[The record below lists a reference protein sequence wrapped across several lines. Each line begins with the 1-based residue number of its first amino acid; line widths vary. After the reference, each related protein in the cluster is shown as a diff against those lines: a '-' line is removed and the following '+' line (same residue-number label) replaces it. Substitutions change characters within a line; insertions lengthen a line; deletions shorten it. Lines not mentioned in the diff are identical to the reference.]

1 MLRAGLRCDA
11 VILATASWIDV
22 AYHLG
27 ANLAETVI
35 RAGQVVAGG
44 EPPIILSE

>member
-11 VILATASWIDV
+11 VILRTNQWIDV

-27 ANLAETVI
+27 ANPAATVI
-35 RAGQVVAGG
+35 RAGRVVAGG
-44 EPPIILSE
+44 GVPPR